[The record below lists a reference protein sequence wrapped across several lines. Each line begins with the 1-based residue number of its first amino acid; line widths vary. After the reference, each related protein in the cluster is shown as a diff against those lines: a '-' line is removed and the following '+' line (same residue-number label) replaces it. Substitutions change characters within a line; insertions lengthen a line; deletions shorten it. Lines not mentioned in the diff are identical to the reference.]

1 MESNVAISEEPRLMT
16 SQRIARTCIGTLIG
30 GFALAGLV
38 APAAS
43 AAPDCSPAAVD
54 SQVSSV
60 TGQAQAYLNANPS
73 GNKML
78 MTAALQPQA
87 EAQQTIANYASS
99 NPQQYAEFRSILAP
113 LGTLQN
119 QCGVQVVPA
128 QFQWAFDQF
137 VG

>member
-1 MESNVAISEEPRLMT
+1 MT
-16 SQRIARTCIGTLIG
+16 TRRIVTGTLIA
-30 GFALAGLV
+30 GFALAGLA
-38 APAAS
+38 APMAS

-54 SQVSSV
+54 SQVSSI
-60 TGQAQAYLNANPS
+60 TQQAQAYMDSHPA

-78 MTAALQPQA
+78 MTAALQPRQ
-87 EAQQTIANYASS
+87 EAAQTISDYASS
-99 NPQQYAEFRSILAP
+99 NPQEYADFKSILAP
-113 LGTLQN
+113 LGSLQK

>member
-1 MESNVAISEEPRLMT
+1 MT
-16 SQRIARTCIGTLIG
+16 SRRTARTWTGVLAA
-30 GFALAGLV
+30 GFALAGLT
-38 APAAS
+38 APAAQ

-54 SQVSSV
+54 SQVSSI
-60 TGQAQAYLNANPS
+60 TQQAQSYLNAHPA

-87 EAQQTIANYASS
+87 QAQQTISDYASS
-99 NPQQYAEFRSILAP
+99 NPQEYAGFKSILAP
-113 LGTLQN
+113 LGALQD

-137 VG
+137 IG